1 MTAQMPDVVRYQDEE
16 YVLVGVKGRGLFS
29 PKDFGMTPVSVLTS
43 CYRGYWTEYTCDGG
57 ELWLTEMTVSAQGN
71 RYGEIGGVEPMVER
85 VPPTA
90 RYEGIRVASR
100 FSGRLLIAKD
110 LLPDQYVHMGFP
122 KPAAYKTV
130 IELAVEDGRIV
141 EEIDRSEHYADIR
154 KKMGGEKDAPADPA
168 DENEIKRWIAER
180 FSLEY
185 EIGRD
190 S

>member
-16 YVLVGVKGRGLFS
+16 YVLVGVRGRGLFS

-57 ELWLTEMTVSAQGN
+57 ALWLTEMTVSAQGN
-71 RYGEIGGVEPMVER
+71 RYSEIGGVEPMVER

-100 FSGRLLIAKD
+100 FTGRLLVAKN
-110 LLPDQYVHMGFP
+110 LLQDQYVHMGFQ

-130 IELAVEDGRIV
+130 IELVVEDGKIV
-141 EEIDRSEHYADIR
+141 EEIDRSGYYAEIR
-154 KKMGGEKDAPADPA
+154 KSMGGERDAPADPA
-168 DENEIKRWIAER
+168 DENEVKRWIAER

-185 EIGRD
+185 EIG
-190 S
+190 

>member
-1 MTAQMPDVVRYQDEE
+1 MTAQMPDVVRHNDEE

-57 ELWLTEMTVSAQGN
+57 GLWLTEMTVSAQGN

-90 RYEGIRVASR
+90 RYEGIRVQSR
-100 FSGRLLIAKD
+100 FTGRLLIAKD
-110 LLPDQYVHMGFP
+110 LLQDQYVHMGFQ
-122 KPAAYKTV
+122 KPAAYRTV
-130 IELAVEDGRIV
+130 IELVVEDGGIV
-141 EEIDRSEHYADIR
+141 EEIDRSEHYALIR
-154 KKMGGEKDAPADPA
+154 KRSGGEKDAPADPA
-168 DENEIKRWIAER
+168 DESEVKRWIAER

-185 EIGRD
+185 EIG
-190 S
+190 